1 MHRTLAIALAATTT
15 LACAEPQDTGG
26 DAAAVQAEAKAL
38 VQQFVGQLKP
48 QLQQAIAEGGP
59 GRATAVCANI
69 APALMDELSASS
81 GWSVRRVSL
90 QPRNTERAIA
100 DTWER
105 EVLERFSAQQVAG
118 APAQTLNYGR
128 KVEGQYRYM
137 QAQGVEPVCLMCHGT
152 DLSEPV
158 QQALADYYP
167 EDSATGYSL
176 GEVRGAISLIDLR

>member
-1 MHRTLAIALAATTT
+1 MYRMLALFLAAATT
-15 LACAEPQDTGG
+15 LACAEQRDEGS
-26 DAAAVQAEAKAL
+26 DAVAVEAEAKAL

-59 GRATAVCANI
+59 GQATAVCAKI

-90 QPRNTERAIA
+90 QPRNTERAVP
-100 DTWER
+100 DSWER
-105 EVLERFSAQQVAG
+105 EVLEQFSADQAAG
-118 APAQTLNYGR
+118 APPQTLNYGR
-128 KVEGQYRYM
+128 KVDDQYRYM

-152 DLSEPV
+152 ELAEPV
-158 QQALADYYP
+158 KQALAEYYP
-167 EDSATGYSL
+167 QDSATGYSL

>member
-1 MHRTLAIALAATTT
+1 MYKGLALSLAMAITLG
-15 LACAEPQDTGG
+15 CAEAPDQGRDF
-26 DAAAVQAEAKAL
+26 AAAEAEAKAL

-59 GRATAVCANI
+59 AQATGVCASI

-90 QPRNTERAIA
+90 QARNRERALPDA
-100 DTWER
+100 WEQ
-105 EVLERFSAQQVAG
+105 EVLNRFSAEQAAG
-118 APAQTLNYGR
+118 ASAQTLNYGAR
-128 KVEGQYRYM
+128 VAGKYRYM
-137 QAQGVEPVCLMCHGT
+137 QAQGVEPLCLMCHGT
-152 DLSEPV
+152 ELAEPV
-158 QQALADYYP
+158 KQALAEYYP

>member
-1 MHRTLAIALAATTT
+1 MYRTLAVVLAATTT
-15 LACAEPQDTGG
+15 LACAEPRQTDAG
-26 DAAAVQAEAKAL
+26 AAAPEAEAKAL

-59 GRATAVCANI
+59 GHATAVCADV

-90 QPRNTERAIA
+90 QPRNMERALPDA
-100 DTWER
+100 WER
-105 EVLERFSAQQVAG
+105 EVLERFAAKQAAG

-128 KVEGQYRYM
+128 EVDDQYRYM
-137 QAQGVEPVCLMCHGT
+137 QAQGVEPLCLMCHGSELA
-152 DLSEPV
+152 DPVKQALSE
-158 QQALADYYP
+158 YYP
-167 EDSATGYSL
+167 QDSATGYSL

>member
-1 MHRTLAIALAATTT
+1 MHRIWITAIAATTT
-15 LACAEPQDTGG
+15 LACAEPRGTAG
-26 DAAAVQAEAKAL
+26 DAAAVEAAAKAV

-90 QPRNTERAIA
+90 QPRNRERAVPDA
-100 DTWER
+100 WEQ
-105 EVLERFSAQQVAG
+105 EVLERFSAEQAAG
-118 APAQTLNYGR
+118 TPAQALNYGR
-128 KVEGQYRYM
+128 KVDGQYRYM

-152 DLSEPV
+152 DLAEPV
-158 QQALADYYP
+158 KKALAAYYP

>member
-1 MHRTLAIALAATTT
+1 MYRILAVALTATAT
-15 LACAEPQDTGG
+15 LACAEPRDTAS
-26 DAAAVQAEAKAL
+26 DAAAVEAEAKAL

-59 GRATAVCANI
+59 GQATAVCANI

-90 QPRNTERAIA
+90 QPRNAERAIPDA
-100 DTWER
+100 WER
-105 EVLERFSAQQVAG
+105 EVLERFSAQQAAG

-128 KVEGQYRYM
+128 KVEGRYRYM

-158 QQALADYYP
+158 QQALAEYYP

-176 GEVRGAISLIDLR
+176 GEVRGAISLTDRR